1 MPLDDRELEQISKM
15 LERGGK
21 MLADHCVVCKSPLF
35 KFEGKTTCPVC
46 TYRAM
51 QNAIQTSKSPAE
63 VSTQAVQSTQSEST
77 RPRVPLDDVIT
88 EVISNLAIE
97 MRVET
102 DLTRIHTQLECIERG
117 LRIVQLIRGIDFLAS
132 DARHE

>member
-46 TYRAM
+46 AYRKM
-51 QNAIQTSKSPAE
+51 QNAIQTSESRPE
-63 VSTQAVQSTQSEST
+63 VSKQAIQPPHSVNTPQH
-77 RPRVPLDDVIT
+77 VPLDEAMI
-88 EVISNLAIE
+88 EIMSNLALQT
-97 MRVET
+97 RTET
-102 DLTRIHTQLECIERG
+102 DLARIQMRLDCIERG
-117 LRIVQLIRGIDFLAS
+117 LRIIQLVREIDSLANVS
-132 DARHE
+132 KE